1 MLKEIGIKEAL
12 QRYLTVDDVK
22 VLIPVV
28 DDPSDWAGCQPA
40 MLSDILNNLIFLV
53 DDADHMIIKEP
64 DEVVFADEPPIETD
78 DTAHETISE
87 EKQIEHAADP
97 QEEEQKEG
105 KEKTVRK
112 RGPKPK
118 GSVDYGKM
126 RTLYETGGWKVPE
139 IAQEMGLS
147 EHFVY
152 KALKEMGVDLT
163 K

>member
-22 VLIPVV
+22 VLIPVA

-64 DEVVFADEPPIETD
+64 DEAVFADEPPIETD
-78 DTAHETISE
+78 DTAPETVSE
-87 EKQIEHAADP
+87 E
-97 QEEEQKEG
+97 
-105 KEKTVRK
+105 
-112 RGPKPK
+112 
-118 GSVDYGKM
+118 
-126 RTLYETGGWKVPE
+126 TLR
-139 IAQEMGLS
+139 
-147 EHFVY
+147 
-152 KALKEMGVDLT
+152 EMGVDLT